1 MNKFTAYIYLIFFT
15 KIIFILMSLIHI
27 FLKLKGKENSELDKK
42 FVYVKERVE
51 FIFVFLMAFLLI
63 YLFNPFTSIKTVEV
77 NGKPKILLYLFGI
90 VLLITADWNTFI
102 YESQWF
108 KSIQQIIGKSE

>member
-1 MNKFTAYIYLIFFT
+1 MDKFTAYIYLIFFT
-15 KIIFILMSLIHI
+15 KIIFIILSLTHF
-27 FLKLKGKENSELDKK
+27 FLKIKRKENSDLDKK
-42 FVYVKERVE
+42 IVYMKEKIE

-77 NGKPKILLYLFGI
+77 SGEPKILLYLFGI

-102 YESQWF
+102 YESLWF
-108 KSIQQIIGKSE
+108 KRIQQIIGTRE